1 MTRRKALLFYQMI
14 QRYKFHKVP
23 GRKKEKRKN
32 ETVAVTISFYLYR
45 DLFFSVAT
53 ELLFVGFWRC
63 VGEMNICPH
72 QKDYQQDTRLQNIV
86 HRSGT
91 FTIASNYILLALC
104 SFTT

>member
-45 DLFFSVAT
+45 DLFFSVAS
-53 ELLFVGFWRC
+53 ELLFVGLWRC
-63 VGEMNICPH
+63 VG
-72 QKDYQQDTRLQNIV
+72 D
-86 HRSGT
+86 
-91 FTIASNYILLALC
+91 SNP
-104 SFTT
+104 

>member
-14 QRYKFHKVP
+14 QRYKFHKAP
-23 GRKKEKRKN
+23 DRKEEKRKN

-63 VGEMNICPH
+63 VGDFIQIRETFRVSNGCTHYRMRLV
-72 QKDYQQDTRLQNIV
+72 TRWSRDFIPQNP
-86 HRSGT
+86 RP
-91 FTIASNYILLALC
+91 
-104 SFTT
+104 

>member
-63 VGEMNICPH
+63 VGDFIRIRGML
-72 QKDYQQDTRLQNIV
+72 RV
-86 HRSGT
+86 
-91 FTIASNYILLALC
+91 SNGC
-104 SFTT
+104 THCRKW

>member
-23 GRKKEKRKN
+23 GRKEEKN

-53 ELLFVGFWRC
+53 ELLFVGS
-63 VGEMNICPH
+63 GGAYGTLTYTIKKSHKAAIC
-72 QKDYQQDTRLQNIV
+72 
-86 HRSGT
+86 
-91 FTIASNYILLALC
+91 
-104 SFTT
+104 

>member
-1 MTRRKALLFYQMI
+1 MLFYQMI
-14 QRYKFHKVP
+14 QRYKFHKAP

-63 VGEMNICPH
+63 VRDFNLHNQEISQSCNMLIII
-72 QKDYQQDTRLQNIV
+72 KLLQI
-86 HRSGT
+86 
-91 FTIASNYILLALC
+91 NYI
-104 SFTT
+104 TKYH